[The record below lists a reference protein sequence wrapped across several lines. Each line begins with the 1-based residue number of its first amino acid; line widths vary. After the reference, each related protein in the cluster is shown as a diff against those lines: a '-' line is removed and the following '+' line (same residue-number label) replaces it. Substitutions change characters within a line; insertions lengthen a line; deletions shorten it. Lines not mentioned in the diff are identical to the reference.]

1 MADLRAAM
9 LDAGLRDPRTVLQSG
24 NLVFEAERRGRA
36 SLESAIE
43 AAMATACAVE
53 TKVIA
58 RTAAEWRALVAA
70 LPFVDMAQATP
81 ALVVAM
87 PLRDVPDAASQAAL
101 RAAVTGNEVAHLVGA
116 TAYIAY
122 PDGIGRSR
130 VTAAL
135 VERHLGTVGTA
146 RNWRTVLAIAALID
160 ARASGRGCQPS
171 RSSA

>member
-1 MADLRAAM
+1 MA
-9 LDAGLRDPRTVLQSG
+9 S
-24 NLVFEAERRGRA
+24 
-36 SLESAIE
+36 
-43 AAMATACAVE
+43 ACAVE
-53 TKVIA
+53 TRVIV

-160 ARASGRGCQPS
+160 A
-171 RSSA
+171 